1 MTSALSTNTMQF
13 TFIIT
18 LSIDLFFHKEN
29 IYFVMLCK
37 RNIVPIV
44 PIMRSYLNVKY
55 LLIEMSK
62 K

>member
-1 MTSALSTNTMQF
+1 MTSAISTNTMQF

-18 LSIDLFFHKEN
+18 LSIDVFFHKEN
-29 IYFVMLCK
+29 ICFVMLCK
-37 RNIVPIV
+37 CIIVPIV
-44 PIMRSYLNVKY
+44 PITHSYLNVKY